1 MTDQLLQILKK
12 EKMVDFIQ
20 KKIFFLWT
28 FFFICCNAREIAI
41 ICCSLVQ
48 PFLTSLENVFYA
60 DFLFA
65 SLKA

>member
-1 MTDQLLQILKK
+1 
-12 EKMVDFIQ
+12 MVDFIQ